1 MYLMQVCRQLYDL
14 SSLTAV
20 AFNFPTFPTDMT
32 SMHRERI
39 SKGRI
44 RWMVVRLYGF
54 LWLEWSLLKSFIFGL
69 VFFLLL
75 VFHQLPV
82 RTCPPIYPSIR
93 SFIHPK
99 LWSEE
104 EDVLRRSC
112 FALLHEYT
120 SFIPDQCKTK
130 FHLSTLIS
138 KQRS

>member
-1 MYLMQVCRQLYDL
+1 MHLMQVCRQLYDL

-82 RTCPPIYPSIR
+82 RTCPPIYPSV
-93 SFIHPK
+93 H
-99 LWSEE
+99 
-104 EDVLRRSC
+104 
-112 FALLHEYT
+112 
-120 SFIPDQCKTK
+120 SFIPSFGQRKKTCCGD
-130 FHLSTLIS
+130 LALLYYMSTRLLFLIS
-138 KQRS
+138 ADKVSSTNTDL